1 MFLLNASSKSN
12 KILTFPSEI
21 RNLDMYTH
29 LAVVDKGIG
38 ELGAECFTNAFK
50 EFILNVLKI

>member
-1 MFLLNASSKSN
+1 
-12 KILTFPSEI
+12 
-21 RNLDMYTH
+21 MYTH